1 MKKFITIVVLL
12 LMCLNIN
19 PVKAQRVE
27 EEENNIGTYFQL
39 GTYEDDPIIWRCI
52 SDDDEN
58 GMLLLSDKILCYK
71 AYNAGTNVDDFL
83 SQDMYGSD
91 IWENTTIRAWLNAI
105 ENAGNIIW
113 PGNNP
118 PNTKV
123 PLSPFMP
130 YVDEDGFLS
139 ERNFSISELSVMKTV
154 SQWQILGPKN
164 AHLST
169 NGLKKCFQ
177 TNYYPFISRYG
188 KYNVFSSGIRNFS
201 HIEGAM
207 YRLSDT
213 MFLIDEAQIYKL
225 WTNFGTVRA
234 YPTQRAFDSVKNDK
248 DYYEGFEEEYMLR
261 TSNRSAQFIF
271 GDDDYSSGICA
282 YSYGVRPAFYLD
294 TTKAEIISGS
304 GSIEEPYII
313 DGQPQTNAEVYCNGE
328 RMQFDEE
335 PVEESERLLVP
346 VRAIFEELGAE
357 VEWEEETQIIT
368 AKKEDTTVVMQID
381 NPEMGNSREV
391 VTLEVPPR
399 LVGERTMV
407 PLRAVS
413 EAFEAKVDY
422 IENLNRVVVDQ
433 PKLPMDFGERLEIP
447 MENGQR
453 KDFESIFPDYE
464 PF

>member
-12 LMCLNIN
+12 LMCLSIN

-105 ENAGNIIW
+105 EKAGNIIW

-234 YPTQRAFDSVKNDK
+234 YPTQKAFDSVKNDK
-248 DYYEGFEEEYMLR
+248 KYYEGFESEYALR
-261 TSNRSAQFIF
+261 SSITDARFIF

-447 MENGQR
+447 MENWQR

>member
-1 MKKFITIVVLL
+1 MF
-12 LMCLNIN
+12 
-19 PVKAQRVE
+19 
-27 EEENNIGTYFQL
+27 
-39 GTYEDDPIIWRCI
+39 D
-52 SDDDEN
+52 
-58 GMLLLSDKILCYK
+58 
-71 AYNAGTNVDDFL
+71 
-83 SQDMYGSD
+83 
-91 IWENTTIRAWLNAI
+91 
-105 ENAGNIIW
+105 
-113 PGNNP
+113 
-118 PNTKV
+118 
-123 PLSPFMP
+123 
-130 YVDEDGFLS
+130 
-139 ERNFSISELSVMKTV
+139 
-154 SQWQILGPKN
+154 
-164 AHLST
+164 
-169 NGLKKCFQ
+169 
-177 TNYYPFISRYG
+177 
-188 KYNVFSSGIRNFS
+188 SSIRNFS

-225 WTNFGTVRA
+225 WTNLGTVRA

-447 MENGQR
+447 MENWQR